1 MRIALHQ
8 VTTGPDLSAN
18 AALVGAEIAR
28 AAAAGAVL
36 TCFPEAV
43 NILRGHQ
50 PDLRESMP
58 AEGAC
63 PVLARASEAARA
75 HRIHVHL
82 GSILVRTRSG
92 KMVNRSYLLGPD
104 GSEIATYDKIHLFD
118 ADLDDGSRP
127 ESELFECGNETV
139 VVETPFGRLGM
150 TICFDLRFS
159 HLFVALAE
167 AGAEIILVPSS
178 FSTVTGPVH
187 WLPLLQARAIE
198 TGCYVVAAAQCGAH
212 EPPLVTHGE
221 SVAISPWGEVLCKAG
236 KSPAMLLFDADLE
249 KVGEAQRRIPTL
261 ALRRPVTVR
270 QIGQRADAA

>member
-1 MRIALHQ
+1 
-8 VTTGPDLSAN
+8 
-18 AALVGAEIAR
+18 
-28 AAAAGAVL
+28 
-36 TCFPEAV
+36 
-43 NILRGHQ
+43 
-50 PDLRESMP
+50 
-58 AEGAC
+58 
-63 PVLARASEAARA
+63 
-75 HRIHVHL
+75 
-82 GSILVRTRSG
+82 
-92 KMVNRSYLLGPD
+92 MVNRSYLLGPD

-249 KVGEAQRRIPTL
+249 KVGEARRRIPTL